1 MDAKFYVENNP
12 FKKPERQNESRIKW
26 TIGVLLSLGLL
37 AFWMHR
43 TPESFD
49 QRHGMEEARG
59 ELRPLV
65 GTTMRPSN
73 AEGIIRENK
82 TAASAALNALDQQ
95 PAAAASTAAST
106 TAAAATADANA
117 TTRRR

>member
-43 TPESFD
+43 TRS
-49 QRHGMEEARG
+49 RSTSGTAWRRRAAK
-59 ELRPLV
+59 LRPLV

-82 TAASAALNALDQQ
+82 T
-95 PAAAASTAAST
+95 
-106 TAAAATADANA
+106 
-117 TTRRR
+117 RRSRTQCP